1 MYRIRILD
9 RAHLRWS
16 KERNRGRKNFQS
28 FFTSF
33 SDFLLYLKASS
44 CDPLSLE
51 AEFLQNIIYHGTL
64 FRYLGSS
71 DPENTAIIYPQYNM
85 IFSSWSKTPKDH
97 YILSKLYGPVTQL
110 SCNVIP
116 PYFGIDLEGFTAFYH
131 KYINPHLLIARPN
144 EREVIFPTIKGLVF
158 DINYLE

>member
-1 MYRIRILD
+1 MGLESWIGHTYVGQK
-9 RAHLRWS
+9 
-16 KERNRGRKNFQS
+16 KETEVAKIYQS

-33 SDFLLYLKASS
+33 SDFLHYLKSS
-44 CDPLSLE
+44 SGEPLSLE
-51 AEFLQNIIYHGTL
+51 AEFLQNIMYHGTL

-131 KYINPHLLIARPN
+131 KYIDPQLLIARPN
-144 EREVIFPTIKGLVF
+144 EREVIFPTIKELVF